1 MFVGVTPAPAV
12 TQEST
17 PVRRLIR
24 TLSLLSALSLVAAA
38 LVVLEPGPTPAGAQT
53 GNRRV
58 ILTITCSP
66 TTVTVGATTTC
77 SVIVDDNEGGNRV
90 PTGTV
95 TFSVTSPSTRTSS
108 FAVVRQCVL
117 AQRNNDES
125 ECAGSNAGQIVML
138 GTGSLTLQAAYSGS
152 TDHQPGSVT
161 RSITVNSASNPVT
174 FIPRLATSGGRGNT
188 VDVYGA
194 ACTATG
200 GQWGGFGNTVDPN
213 TSSSN
218 QQFLASSTRADG
230 ALVASIPIPAESVLG
245 TTYARFYCASA
256 PVTSIGAPE
265 ITWLGPVITY
275 TVVANPISA
284 RTGPQVVLPRS
295 IRPRLPFVG
304 VLPSS
309 GRAVVPAAAGGV
321 VVTQDPNALPAK
333 DVLGLTGDVM
343 AQLKARVDRVEAAS
357 GRLTRLTLAALGRL
371 PTRAFVDTW
380 MPASAAGDLSGLQRA
395 LVASGEFRATYASL
409 PTADFVRTAYFRVL
423 GWTPTSGE
431 LDAAVRRLEGGSVSR
446 IDFLGEL
453 VERPEHVAAT
463 ASRSYVLAAFTELST
478 IVPNQAALERFT
490 GELTDLR
497 SEVQVIEDI
506 AISRAA
512 PATWLAR
519 GVGSARI

>member
-38 LVVLEPGPTPAGAQT
+38 LVVLGPSPTPAAAAGSRVTTTTLNCPASVTTGA
-53 GNRRV
+53 
-58 ILTITCSP
+58 TITCS
-66 TTVTVGATTTC
+66 VTVQDSTGKARDRSNPVGTVAFSITTT
-77 SVIVDDNEGGNRV
+77 NR
-90 PTGTV
+90 TN
-95 TFSVTSPSTRTSS
+95 S
-108 FAVVRQCVL
+108 FAVITPCTLVASGGDSATCTT
-117 AQRNNDES
+117 AQLV
-125 ECAGSNAGQIVML
+125 IL
-138 GTGSLTLQAAYSGS
+138 GTGAPLTVRAAF
-152 TDHQPGSVT
+152 TDTANVHTDSAGTDTVT
-161 RSITVNSASNPVT
+161 ATAPSNPVT
-174 FIPRLATSGGRGNT
+174 YLPRLATSGGRGNT

-218 QQFLASSTRADG
+218 QQFLATSTRADG

-256 PVTSIGAPE
+256 PVTSIGAPQ
-265 ITWLGPVITY
+265 ITWLGPLITY

-371 PTRAFVDTW
+371 PTRAFVDAW
-380 MPASAAGDLSGLQRA
+380 MPAAAAGDLSGLQRA

-463 ASRSYVLAAFTELST
+463 SSRSYVLAAFTELST